1 MKRSPTS
8 GNGLNKV
15 RKPAVFYCFFCGFLL
30 LTGLNGL
37 AQTRRGREVDSA
49 YVKTFPGKLTGRTYL
64 SQKYTSFVLST
75 PPRSS
80 PSLRFRP
87 NSSLDLGVGATFK
100 AFTLNLAYGLSFL
113 NNTNGKGKTSDI
125 DLQTHVYMRKWVLDG
140 FAQFYNGYYLTPRGN
155 GLADPTQYYHR
166 PDVGVY
172 LVGGSIR
179 RVFNFRRFSFRAAL
193 VQNEWQK
200 KSAGTWLAGFQLHY
214 GILRG
219 DSALVPGLR
228 QADFPV
234 EEVRRMRFLKLGP
247 GAGYAYTVVY
257 REHFFAT
264 GSLTANLSATF
275 SKETFESGKLTYGN
289 VRPDLLFR
297 AVAGYN
303 SDKWCLT
310 LSWINGSLSVQ
321 SPIYR
326 YVIHSGNYRLTL
338 ARRFQTSRRLQ
349 KLVPETIKI

>member
-1 MKRSPTS
+1 MKQGAKS
-8 GNGLNKV
+8 GNDLNNV
-15 RKPAVFYCFFCGFLL
+15 RKPAVFWLCFSCGFLL
-30 LTGLNGL
+30 LSGPETR
-37 AQTRRGREVDSA
+37 AQTRRNREIDTA
-49 YVKTFPGKLTGRTYL
+49 YVKTFPGKLTGRTFL

-75 PPRSS
+75 PARSS
-80 PSLRFRP
+80 TSLRFRP

-100 AFTLNLAYGLSFL
+100 AFTLNLGYGLSFL
-113 NNTNGKGKTSDI
+113 NNPEKGKTRDI
-125 DLQTHVYMRKWVLDG
+125 DLQTHVYLRKWVLDG
-140 FAQFYNGYYLTPRGN
+140 FAQFYTGYYLTPRGN
-155 GLADPTQYYHR
+155 GLADPTRYYHR
-166 PDVGVY
+166 PDIGAYV
-172 LVGGSIR
+172 VGGSIR
-179 RVFNFRRFSFRAAL
+179 RMFNFRRFSFRAAL

-214 GILRG
+214 GIIRG
-219 DSALVPGLR
+219 DSALVPGSL
-228 QADFPV
+228 QTDFPI
-234 EEVRRMRFLKLGP
+234 EAVRRMRFLKLGP
-247 GAGYAYTVVY
+247 GAGYAYTFVY

-275 SKETFESGKLTYGN
+275 SKEIFQPGQLTYGN

-321 SPIYR
+321 SPFYR
-326 YVIHSGNYRLTL
+326 YVIHTGNYRFTV

>member
-1 MKRSPTS
+1 MKHRSVA
-8 GNGLNKV
+8 GNDHAKV
-15 RKPAVFYCFFCGFLL
+15 RKPALFWVRFLAGFLL
-30 LTGLNGL
+30 LIGPAAR
-37 AQTRRGREVDSA
+37 AQPRQDREVDSL
-49 YVKTFPGKLTGRTYL
+49 YVKTFPGKLTGRTFL
-64 SQKYTSFVLST
+64 SQKYTSFVLSG

-113 NNTNGKGKTSDI
+113 NNNTKGKTRAI

-140 FAQFYNGYYLTPRGN
+140 FGQFYTGYYLSPRGT
-155 GLADPTQYYHR
+155 GLTDPTQYYHR

-200 KSAGTWLAGFQLHY
+200 KSSGTWLAGFQFYY
-214 GILRG
+214 GIIRG
-219 DSALVPGLR
+219 DSALVPGLL
-228 QADFPV
+228 QTDFPL
-234 EEVRRMRFLKLGP
+234 EAVRRMRFLKLGP
-247 GAGYAYTVVY
+247 GAGYAYTFVY

-275 SKETFESGKLTYGN
+275 SKETFGTGKLTYGN

-303 SDKWCLT
+303 SDRWCLT
-310 LSWINGSLSVQ
+310 LSWINGSQSVL

-326 YVIHSGNYRLTL
+326 YTIHTGNYRLTV

-349 KLVPETIKI
+349 KLIPETIKI